1 MEQKIVI
8 GGEIALY
15 DEIGRIGQNR
25 WGGSFYEEFLSELR
39 GQRGVKVYTEMESN
53 DDVVGAI
60 IFALDT
66 LLRQA
71 TFSVEPQGDDQAD
84 IKAAEFIESCMNDM
98 QDTWTDTVSE
108 ILSFLTYGWSY
119 HEIVYKRRSG
129 RTGNP
134 KTNSKYDDG
143 LIGWR
148 KLPIRSQDSLY
159 QWEYDDEDNLIGMTQ
174 MPPPNFGLFTIPLE
188 KAIHFRTRSRKGNP
202 EGRSILR
209 NAYRSWYFKKGIQEF
224 EGIGI
229 ERDLAGIPMVTP
241 PEGVDLYNPDDPE
254 GSRLLAWA
262 NSLVKNIRQDKSAGI
277 VLPPGFKFEL
287 VSTGGSRQI
296 DTNEI
301 INRYDSRIAMT
312 TLADFILL
320 GHEHTGSFA
329 LSDDKTELFA
339 VAIGSYLDIICE
351 AFNNQ
356 AIPRLIDLNGE
367 HFKGITDYPQMVHGD
382 IEKVDMNKLAQYIQT
397 MAGTGVLIPDDEL
410 ETYIR
415 EVGNLPPKVADDER
429 FIDPDRED
437 QQTNDLGSQ
446 GNGNNVH
453 PEDNQDVAEDDG
465 KVQEA
470 KKRLGRS

>member
-1 MEQKIVI
+1 MLEQKIVT

-25 WGGSFYEEFLSELR
+25 WGGSFYEEFLPELR

-53 DDVVGAI
+53 DDVIGAI

-71 TFSVEPQGDDQAD
+71 QFSVEPQGDDQKD
-84 IKAAEFIESCMNDM
+84 IEAAEFVESCMDDM
-98 QDTWTDTVSE
+98 QSTWTDTVSE

-129 RTGNP
+129 RTGSP

-174 MPPPNFGLFTIPLE
+174 MPPPNFGLYTIPLE

-254 GSRLLAWA
+254 GARLLAWA
-262 NSLVKNIRQDKSAGI
+262 YSLVKNVRQDKSAGI

-301 INRYDSRIAMT
+301 ITRYDSRIAMT

-367 HFKGITDYPQMVHGD
+367 HFKGITDYPKMVHGD
-382 IEKVDMNKLAQYIQT
+382 IEKIDMNKLAQYIQA
-397 MAGTGVLIPDDEL
+397 MVGTGVLIPDDEL
-410 ETYIR
+410 ETYVR
-415 EVGNLPPKVADDER
+415 EAGNLPPKVSEDER

-446 GNGNNVH
+446 GNNVH
-453 PEDNQDVAEDDG
+453 PEDNQDVAEDVG

>member
-1 MEQKIVI
+1 M
-8 GGEIALY
+8 Y

-25 WGGSFYEEFLSELR
+25 WGGSFYEEFLPELR

-53 DDVVGAI
+53 DDVIGAI

-71 TFSVEPQGDDQAD
+71 QFSVEPQGDDQKD
-84 IKAAEFIESCMNDM
+84 IEAAEFVESCMNDM
-98 QDTWTDTVSE
+98 QSTWTDTVSE

-129 RTGNP
+129 RTANP

-159 QWEYDDEDNLIGMTQ
+159 KWEYDDEDNLIGMTQ
-174 MPPPNFGLFTIPLE
+174 MPPPNFGLYTIPLE

-254 GSRLLAWA
+254 GARLLAWA
-262 NSLVKNIRQDKSAGI
+262 YSLVKNVRQDKSAGI

-339 VAIGSYLDIICE
+339 IAIGSYLDIICE

-367 HFKGITDYPQMVHGD
+367 HFKGITDYPKMVHGD
-382 IEKVDMNKLAQYIQT
+382 IEKIDMNKLAQYIQA
-397 MAGTGVLIPDDEL
+397 MVGTGVLIPDDEL
-410 ETYIR
+410 ETYVR
-415 EVGNLPPKVADDER
+415 EVGNLPPKVSEDER

-437 QQTNDLGSQ
+437 QQTNDLGSH
-446 GNGNNVH
+446 GNNVH
-453 PEDNQDVAEDDG
+453 PEDNQYVAEDDG